1 MAERGSTSSSLT
13 LQAYTNW
20 KAGNIEV
27 AMMKYA
33 HAAEMGIEV
42 GQLNAAFLLE
52 MGHCGVLDEAKCKA
66 LSLRFWK
73 AAARQGNAEATLK
86 VGDFH
91 YYQVIEEEGIKMKM
105 TRLGGEGGGEGRGGV
120 VVNTK
125 MILKKFAQWML
136 AMKNLGKE
144 NEGEREKE
152 KETLT
157 RAYEKAVEF
166 YMKAVELNMP
176 RAMFNLGWC
185 YEWGI
190 GVKKDFPLSKR
201 YYDKAM
207 EASKEA
213 SVPVRLAL
221 LGLSIHEKFAKLHN
235 LLFGEGVWLD
245 RAIKSK
251 PASPLAAEIRPA
263 PKSTPKPKPKK
274 QKNSKMSNFEMGRLL
289 VKHLLDMTGLLIV
302 LIILMITTIL
312 QFRRS
317 LLAKQRREHAHED

>member
-1 MAERGSTSSSLT
+1 M
-13 LQAYTNW
+13 
-20 KAGNIEV
+20 
-27 AMMKYA
+27 
-33 HAAEMGIEV
+33 
-42 GQLNAAFLLE
+42 
-52 MGHCGVLDEAKCKA
+52 
-66 LSLRFWK
+66 
-73 AAARQGNAEATLK
+73 
-86 VGDFH
+86 
-91 YYQVIEEEGIKMKM
+91 
-105 TRLGGEGGGEGRGGV
+105 
-120 VVNTK
+120 NTK

-166 YMKAVELNMP
+166 YMKAVELHMP

-251 PASPLAAEIRPA
+251 PASPLAAEIRPT